1 MAKAFKMVD
10 ALKVAVPD
18 EALVKARRRQI
29 FLAVTRVLARKSFHQ
44 ATVKEMA
51 LEAGIAAGSIYMY
64 LRSKDEILLLLA
76 ESMVGEL
83 SDALP
88 EIRLAA
94 LGDPRRELL
103 GVMRAALD
111 VIDRYREAFAVL
123 NHEVRYLEQRSEY
136 RAVLKESLRPYKEAL
151 AGPLERGR
159 ALGVMRFD
167 DLPSVVEALHMLCSG
182 LAMGASMLAK
192 TDKETYWREIAAI
205 AEGRFFIAGTSA
217 GGGLEGAD

>member
-1 MAKAFKMVD
+1 VAEELKIVD
-10 ALKVAVPD
+10 D
-18 EALVKARRRQI
+18 GLVKTRRRQI

-51 LEAGIAAGSIYMY
+51 LEAGLAAGSMYMY

-83 SDALP
+83 VEELPDIRARTKDDA
-88 EIRLAA
+88 RA
-94 LGDPRRELL
+94 ELL
-103 GVMRAALD
+103 AIMRTALD

-123 NHEVRYLEQRSEY
+123 NHELRYLEQNAEY
-136 RAVLKESLRPYKEAL
+136 RVALKDLLRPYKGAL
-151 AGPLERGR
+151 AGALERGR
-159 ALGVMRFD
+159 AQGLIDFN

-182 LAMGASMLAK
+182 LSMGASMLAK

-205 AEGRFFIAGTSA
+205 VEGKFF
-217 GGGLEGAD
+217 GAPADKIE